1 MLKGWMLLQA
11 WSNSLASMETQPK
24 AANALQVDISR
35 TGIVSFMMV
44 AEDDADGAD
53 D

>member
-1 MLKGWMLLQA
+1 VTLSCCM
-11 WSNSLASMETQPK
+11 
-24 AANALQVDISR
+24 QVDISR

-44 AEDDADGAD
+44 AEEEGADGND

>member
-1 MLKGWMLLQA
+1 M
-11 WSNSLASMETQPK
+11 
-24 AANALQVDISR
+24 QVDISR

-44 AEDDADGAD
+44 AEEEGADGND